1 MEYLSNRSTWIYI
14 VALILL
20 VTLFSFKVYAMP
32 EGLVFTD
39 IKGHE
44 NENIIKKWSDFN
56 IISGYDNNTFMPD
69 RYITRAEFSVII
81 DNILKS
87 TNFNNYIYLDAFPG
101 EWHYIP
107 LSKAVSKG
115 ILKPYENRIFPMEY
129 ITKKEALDAIKAA
142 FGISSSNEPLAIN
155 ESITRSGLLKEL
167 DNLIGKI
174 YSSPGSY
181 SFDFPLEGSIIV
193 NSPNVS
199 LNNVHINGNLII
211 TESASAL
218 SISNVSANG
227 KIIILGKTNTELS
240 SPEPLNI
247 NFTGPDGNIYVY
259 GNYADISLSGNLNTL
274 VLNTPNSR
282 INLLSGKINSINLNG
297 NSNIN
302 ISGSASINKISSS
315 SPHSIIL
322 NNTENISEIS
332 ENIKI
337 SGTNSNKAKEEPNKP
352 SIISSSDSE
361 DYNEDIPSPSN
372 ENNQNPPHKAEKFN
386 IIFNANGG
394 KFKNNA
400 SKLEFQLEIDSKLYF
415 SMVGERPTKNGF
427 SFKGWALEK
436 DSSEGID
443 DGFPISSD
451 ITLFAVWEK
460 MPDPVFTVSFD
471 ANGGVFEDDLE
482 ILDFQLNKNSPLYFS
497 IADQNPT
504 KGGFSFKGWAF
515 ERDSSEGIDD
525 GFPISSDITLF
536 AVWEKMPE
544 PVFTVS
550 FDANGGVF
558 KDDLEILDFQLNK
571 DSVLYFSII
580 DKNPM
585 KDSFFFKGW
594 AFERDSSDD
603 IDDGFP
609 ISSDITLFA
618 IWEKIPEPV
627 FTVSFNANG
636 GVFED
641 DLEILDFQ
649 INKDSVLYF
658 SIIDKNPMKDGFS
671 FIGWAFER
679 DSSDDIDDGFPISSD
694 ITLFAIWEKM
704 PEPIFTVSF
713 NANGGVFED
722 DLEILDFQLNK
733 NSVLYFSIIDKN
745 PAKDG
750 FSFIGWAFE
759 RDSSED
765 IDDGFPVSSDI
776 TLFAI
781 WEKMPEPV
789 FTVSFDANGGVFED
803 DLEIL
808 DFQLNKD
815 SVLYFSIIDK
825 RPTKDGFSFKG
836 WAFEKDASEGIVDG
850 FSISSDITF
859 FAIWEKNNI
868 EDGSY
873 ATPFIINS
881 PYDFLSIGSDTGEH
895 EGWKMNSCY
904 KINFDIDMAGINF
917 SPIGSKDKKFTGVL
931 MGNGKNII
939 NIRLNSNELYQGL
952 FSYLGNSGVIENL
965 NISFDE
971 IKIASNGS
979 GNVFFGGI
987 AGYNEGN
994 IKNCRVEISDFN
1006 SEITYNSKT
1015 AFYAGGVAGNNAG
1028 NIEHA
1033 SAYFNITS
1041 ASGNSYIGGISGY
1054 SSGNIGASSSEF
1066 NIEITKKGGTAY
1078 TGGIA
1083 GNNESI
1089 ISNSYSQGTLS
1100 ISGVGV
1106 DNFAGLLAG
1115 NNNGTI
1121 KNAYTEGNIIS
1132 QIIRTR
1138 SCLGAIAGYNNGN
1151 IENCVTIA
1159 EKISSVFIDKLHIK
1173 RISGY
1178 NAASKGLLNNYALN
1192 TMILEV
1198 EGEAVD
1204 ITSNKN
1210 EEHGEST
1217 SIESIEDKSFFNTIG
1232 WDFDIW
1238 TWDSEIKRP
1247 VITVN

>member
-1 MEYLSNRSTWIYI
+1 MIYFQITLYNIISLLEVYLLEYLSNRSTWIYI

-515 ERDSSEGIDD
+515 ERDSSE
-525 GFPISSDITLF
+525 
-536 AVWEKMPE
+536 
-544 PVFTVS
+544 
-550 FDANGGVF
+550 
-558 KDDLEILDFQLNK
+558 
-571 DSVLYFSII
+571 
-580 DKNPM
+580 
-585 KDSFFFKGW
+585 
-594 AFERDSSDD
+594 
-603 IDDGFP
+603 
-609 ISSDITLFA
+609 
-618 IWEKIPEPV
+618 
-627 FTVSFNANG
+627 
-636 GVFED
+636 
-641 DLEILDFQ
+641 
-649 INKDSVLYF
+649 
-658 SIIDKNPMKDGFS
+658 
-671 FIGWAFER
+671 
-679 DSSDDIDDGFPISSD
+679 
-694 ITLFAIWEKM
+694 
-704 PEPIFTVSF
+704 
-713 NANGGVFED
+713 
-722 DLEILDFQLNK
+722 
-733 NSVLYFSIIDKN
+733 
-745 PAKDG
+745 
-750 FSFIGWAFE
+750 
-759 RDSSED
+759 D

-850 FSISSDITF
+850 FSISSDIIF

-971 IKIASNGS
+971 IKISSSGS

-1078 TGGIA
+1078 TGGIT

-1089 ISNSYSQGTLS
+1089 ISNSYSRGTLS

-1210 EEHGEST
+1210 EEHGESI

-1247 VITVN
+1247 VIIAH

>member
-1 MEYLSNRSTWIYI
+1 LEFLSNRSTWIYI
-14 VALILL
+14 AALILL

-87 TNFNNYIYLDAFPG
+87 TNFNNYIYMDAFPG

-167 DNLIGKI
+167 DILIGKI

-181 SFDFPLEGSIIV
+181 SFDFPLEGSVIV

-436 DSSEGID
+436 DSSEGIVDGFPISSDITLFAVWEKMPEPIFTVSFDANGGVFENDLEILDFQINKDSSFYFSIIDKNPTKDGFSFKGWAFERDSSDDID

-460 MPDPVFTVSFD
+460 MPEPIFTVSFDANGGVFENDLEILDFQLNKDSVLYFSIIDKNPMKDSFFFKGWAFERDSSEDIDDGFFVSSDIMLFAVWEKMPEPIFTVSFD

-558 KDDLEILDFQLNK
+558 K
-571 DSVLYFSII
+571 
-580 DKNPM
+580 
-585 KDSFFFKGW
+585 
-594 AFERDSSDD
+594 
-603 IDDGFP
+603 
-609 ISSDITLFA
+609 
-618 IWEKIPEPV
+618 
-627 FTVSFNANG
+627 
-636 GVFED
+636 
-641 DLEILDFQ
+641 
-649 INKDSVLYF
+649 
-658 SIIDKNPMKDGFS
+658 
-671 FIGWAFER
+671 
-679 DSSDDIDDGFPISSD
+679 
-694 ITLFAIWEKM
+694 
-704 PEPIFTVSF
+704 
-713 NANGGVFED
+713 
-722 DLEILDFQLNK
+722 
-733 NSVLYFSIIDKN
+733 
-745 PAKDG
+745 
-750 FSFIGWAFE
+750 
-759 RDSSED
+759 
-765 IDDGFPVSSDI
+765 
-776 TLFAI
+776 
-781 WEKMPEPV
+781 
-789 FTVSFDANGGVFED
+789 D

-971 IKIASNGS
+971 IKILSSGS

-1078 TGGIA
+1078 TGGIT

-1089 ISNSYSQGTLS
+1089 ISNSYSRGTLS

-1121 KNAYTEGNIIS
+1121 KNAYTEGNITS

-1159 EKISSVFIDKLHIK
+1159 ENISSVFIDKLHIK

-1178 NAASKGLLNNYALN
+1178 NAASRGLLNNYALN

-1210 EEHGEST
+1210 EEHGESI

-1247 VITVN
+1247 VIIVN